1 MPIIE
6 GNAVGRCVITSSIP
20 PMTEVASDAAC
31 FVNPY
36 DLASIE
42 MGFQKIILDTEYR
55 KQLIENGRKN
65 SDKFQPCNAAR
76 SYIEFYNHLTNN

>member
-36 DLASIE
+36 DIASIE
-42 MGFQKIILDTEYR
+42 KGFQKIILDTEYR
-55 KQLIENGRKN
+55 KQLIENGREN
-65 SDKFQPCNAAR
+65 IERFQPENSAEQ
-76 SYIEFYNHLTNN
+76 YIRLYKSK